1 MFVIYRIKNLINN
14 KVYIGSSTDVETRW
28 RHHKHASFNENDH
41 HYNYPLMKAFRKY
54 GIDNF
59 LFEIVETVDTIEEMI
74 KRENAWIV
82 KEDCVIPNGYNQTE
96 RTDSPMFDTN
106 ISQKMAET
114 KRETYGKCVC
124 EINNNNQ
131 IIGIWRSIVECAE
144 DTGLD
149 RYKISNVCNGSRL
162 TTGGRKFRFYN
173 DNTIVEPERKTNPT
187 TNRITKNSKKVI
199 KIDKDTNEI
208 IQIYDSIQLASQDNN
223 CDPSGIAKVCNNKR
237 NTCGGYKW
245 QYQK

>member
-74 KRENAWIV
+74 KRENAWII
-82 KEDCVIPNGYNQTE
+82 KEDCVVPNGYNQTE

-114 KRETYGKCVC
+114 KREIYGKCVC
-124 EINNNNQ
+124 EIDNNNQ

-173 DNTIVEPERKTNPT
+173 DNIIVEPERKTNPT
-187 TNRITKNSKKVI
+187 TNRITKSSKKVI

-223 CDPSGIAKVCNNKR
+223 CDPSGITKVCNNKR